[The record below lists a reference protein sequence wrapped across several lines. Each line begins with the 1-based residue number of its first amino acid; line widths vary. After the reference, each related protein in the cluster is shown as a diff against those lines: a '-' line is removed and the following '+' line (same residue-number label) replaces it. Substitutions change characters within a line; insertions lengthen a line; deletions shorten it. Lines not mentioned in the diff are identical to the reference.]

1 RGSGS
6 SSARPTP
13 SAPPRRLRPMEGLAP
28 QEIVVML
35 TGFAVM
41 LGLARAFGEAFNRLR
56 QPAIVGEILAGILL
70 GPTVLGTF
78 APGLFGWL
86 FPGAGAVPVAYDAI
100 ITLAVVLLLLIAGLE
115 IDLSVLW
122 RQGRA

>member
-1 RGSGS
+1 
-6 SSARPTP
+6 
-13 SAPPRRLRPMEGLAP
+13 MESLAP
-28 QEIVVML
+28 HDIVVML

-41 LGLARAFGEAFNRLR
+41 LGLARAAGELFNRLG

-86 FPGAGAVPVAYDAI
+86 FPGIGPVAVAYDANRQDPGGD
-100 ITLAVVLLLLIAGLE
+100 LYRVLFEDGLPVAVLE
-115 IDLSVLW
+115 KDEVRMLRSGDSE
-122 RQGRA
+122 R